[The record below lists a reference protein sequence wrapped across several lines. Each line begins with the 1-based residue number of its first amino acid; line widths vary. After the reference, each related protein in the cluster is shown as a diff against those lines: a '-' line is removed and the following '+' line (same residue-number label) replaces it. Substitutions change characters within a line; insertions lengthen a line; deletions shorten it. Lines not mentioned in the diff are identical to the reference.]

1 MKMQVGG
8 SRNGSVEP
16 VGVEGSPS
24 PLARIE
30 DALDDIR
37 AGKMIILVDDEDREN
52 EGDLT
57 IAADHV
63 TPYLVNF
70 MARHGRGLICLTIT
84 AERARR
90 LQLPPMAR
98 ENSSPFGTAF
108 TVSIEAR
115 SGVTTGISARDRAT
129 TIRAAIAGEAC
140 PEDLVRPG
148 HVFPIVACE
157 GGVLVRTG
165 QTEGSVD
172 LARLAGCS
180 PAGVIC
186 EIMKEDGT
194 MARMP
199 DLRQFAARHGLKIV
213 SIKDLIAY
221 RIRRERLVTRVGE
234 ARLPVRSAGE
244 FNVIAFRSDID
255 GQTHLA
261 LVKGEVRPEA
271 PTLVRFH
278 SECLTGDVFQ
288 SLRCDCGEQLQK
300 ALARI
305 HEEGEGILLYMRQEG
320 RGIGLANKILAYDLQ
335 DKGLDTIEAN
345 EKLGFRPD
353 MRDYGTGA
361 QILLDLGVRHL
372 RLMTNNPR
380 KIVELEGYGF
390 RVVERVPVDVVSNPM
405 NARYLATKREKMGH
419 LLASQADGMP
429 VIPVRRDA

>member
-1 MKMQVGG
+1 MGGLQSGAVEQVGVKG
-8 SRNGSVEP
+8 ST
-16 VGVEGSPS
+16 S
-24 PLARIE
+24 PLAQIE
-30 DALDDIR
+30 DALGDIR

-63 TPYLVNF
+63 TPELVNF

-84 AERARR
+84 EERARR

-108 TVSIEAR
+108 TVSVEAR

-129 TIRAAIAGEAC
+129 TIHAVIAGNAR
-140 PEDLVRPG
+140 PEDLARPG
-148 HVFPIVACE
+148 HVFPIVAR
-157 GGVLVRTG
+157 GGGGLVRTG

-199 DLRQFAARHGLKIV
+199 DLRIFAARHGLKIV
-213 SIKDLIAY
+213 SIRDLISY

-234 ARLPVRSAGE
+234 ARLPVRSAGD

-261 LVKGEVRPEA
+261 LVKGEVRSET
-271 PTLVRFH
+271 PTLVRVH
-278 SECLTGDVFQ
+278 SECLTGDVFH

-300 ALARI
+300 AMMRI

-335 DKGLDTIEAN
+335 DKGFDTIEAN

-361 QILLDLGVRHL
+361 QILKELGVCNI

-380 KIVELEGYGF
+380 KIVGLEGYGL
-390 RVVERVPVDVVSNPM
+390 RVVERLPIDIVPNPS
-405 NARYLATKREKMGH
+405 NARYLSTKRMKLGH
-419 LLASQADGMP
+419 LFASEQ
-429 VIPVRRDA
+429 